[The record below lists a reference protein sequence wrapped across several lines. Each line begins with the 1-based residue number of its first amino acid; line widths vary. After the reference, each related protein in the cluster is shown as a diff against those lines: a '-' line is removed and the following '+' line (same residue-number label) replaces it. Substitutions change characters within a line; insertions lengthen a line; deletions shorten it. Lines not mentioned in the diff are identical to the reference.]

1 MQGSIFRYVDTDASG
16 EVILDDG
23 RVLPFTADALVGS
36 GLLGLRIGQRVS
48 LALGDGEPAS
58 VERLWIVGIG
68 EGQAIH

>member
-23 RVLPFTADALVGS
+23 QVLPFSAEALAGS
-36 GLLGLRIGQRVS
+36 GLRGLRVGQRVS
-48 LALGDGEPAS
+48 LALGDGESAR